1 MLTRN
6 TDAME
11 NKIPISYDC
20 SVCHDTYD
28 VTRKKPYILT
38 SCSHILCVSCMKCVQ
53 KLGENVCPICKS
65 EFEKVSSS
73 LASIKETSD
82 DCSAVHSELSNLQ
95 RLREELATFYSDES
109 TQKNLYFERLRLQV
123 KKKTQDALS
132 KLCQDEI
139 NILSEVDKLEKKFD
153 NILMNFNEFDRDLQ
167 KDIKSWQPEINKLDD
182 KNSDVLTNKIRNEAN
197 TLKNF
202 LSKLRRV
209 N

>member
-1 MLTRN
+1 
-6 TDAME
+6 
-11 NKIPISYDC
+11 
-20 SVCHDTYD
+20 
-28 VTRKKPYILT
+28 
-38 SCSHILCVSCMKCVQ
+38 
-53 KLGENVCPICKS
+53 
-65 EFEKVSSS
+65 
-73 LASIKETSD
+73 
-82 DCSAVHSELSNLQ
+82 
-95 RLREELATFYSDES
+95 
-109 TQKNLYFERLRLQV
+109 V